1 MPLGIWIALLLH
13 RSNRFMVSTALVLI
27 TVPLV
32 VPWNMIPV
40 IWLNFINHSVGLAG
54 RALAWLGV
62 GFDYKFNALHTWI
75 VLIVMDTWHW
85 LGLVVVLAYA
95 GISSV
100 SASYYRAAAIDGA
113 SRWQIF
119 RFIQLPK
126 MKAVLSMA
134 LLLRFMDSFMIY
146 IEAFRVNAGG
156 PDGATSFLSL
166 DLGEDI
172 QSFNYGPAAARSIV
186 YFLIVMTVAWTFRMA
201 TSARKPVAAELAT

>member
-1 MPLGIWIALLLH
+1 
-13 RSNRFMVSTALVLI
+13 
-27 TVPLV
+27 VPLV

-40 IWLNFINHSVGLAG
+40 IWLNFINPNIGLAG
-54 RALAWLGV
+54 RALAWLGI

-85 LGLVVVLAYA
+85 LGLVVVLSYA
-95 GISSV
+95 GLSSISP
-100 SASYYRAAAIDGA
+100 AYYQAAAIDGA
-113 SRWQIF
+113 SRWHVF

-146 IEAFRVNAGG
+146 IEAFRINAGG
-156 PDGATSFLSL
+156 PNSASAFLSL

-172 QSFNYGPAAARSIV
+172 QAYNYGPAAARSII
-186 YFLIVMTVAWTFRMA
+186 YFLIVVTVAWAFRMA
-201 TSARKPVAAELAT
+201 TNASKPAAAEQAA